1 MSKRK
6 RHLPH
11 SPPSIRPSPP
21 VITAQ
26 TRDLYFSIAHAADLR
41 AARLRGALNTL
52 KQINQRTYLREV
64 EDLRTLPRTPKV
76 HQGRYLHINGT
87 PARPRYL
94 HVQSRMPWVREQVR
108 PYFPLPKKTL
118 VCIRRQTRKRVLF
131 ALQKAGRGGGSQKPA
146 RWTAKSYIR
155 CK

>member
-6 RHLPH
+6 RHLRH
-11 SPPSIRPSPP
+11 SLPSPRPSSVVMP
-21 VITAQ
+21 Q
-26 TRDLYFSIAHAADLR
+26 TRDQYFSIAHAADLR
-41 AARLRGALNTL
+41 AARLRGALDTFN
-52 KQINQRTYLREV
+52 KINQRTYLREV
-64 EDLRTLPRTPKV
+64 EDLRTLPRAHQI

-94 HVQSRMPWVREQVR
+94 HVQSRMPWVRQQVR
-108 PYFPLPKKTL
+108 PHFPIPEKTV
-118 VCIRRQTRKRVLF
+118 VCIRRKTRRKVLF
-131 ALQKAGRGGGSQKPA
+131 ALSKTGRGGGRQRPA

>member
-6 RHLPH
+6 RHRPH
-11 SPPSIRPSPP
+11 SPPSSRSSP

-26 TRDLYFSIAHAADLR
+26 TRDQYFSIAHAADLR
-41 AARLRGALNTL
+41 AARLRGALDTL
-52 KQINQRTYLREV
+52 NKINQRMYLREV
-64 EDLRTLPRTPKV
+64 EDLRTLPRAHKI
-76 HQGRYLHINGT
+76 HQGRYLHLNGT
-87 PARPRYL
+87 PARPQYL
-94 HVQSRMPWVREQVR
+94 HVQSRMPWVRQQVR
-108 PYFPLPKKTL
+108 SYFPAPKKTL

-131 ALQKAGRGGGSQKPA
+131 ALQKAGRGGGRQRPA

>member
-11 SPPSIRPSPP
+11 SPPSIRPSP

-26 TRDLYFSIAHAADLR
+26 TRDQYFSIAHAADLR
-41 AARLRGALNTL
+41 AARLRGALDTL
-52 KQINQRTYLREV
+52 NKINQRTYLREI
-64 EDLRTLPRTPKV
+64 EDLRTLPRA
-76 HQGRYLHINGT
+76 HQIHKGRYLHVNGT
-87 PARPRYL
+87 LARPRYL

-108 PYFPLPKKTL
+108 PHFPIPEKTV
-118 VCIRRQTRKRVLF
+118 VCIRRKTRRRVLF
-131 ALQKAGRGGGSQKPA
+131 ALSKTGRGGGRQRPA
-146 RWTAKSYIR
+146 RWTAKSHIR

>member
-6 RHLPH
+6 RHLRQFLP
-11 SPPSIRPSPP
+11 SPRPSPVVTP
-21 VITAQ
+21 Q
-26 TRDLYFSIAHAADLR
+26 TRDQYFSIAHAADLR
-41 AARLRGALNTL
+41 AARLRGALDTL
-52 KQINQRTYLREV
+52 HKLNQRSYLREI
-64 EDLRTLPRTPKV
+64 EDLRTLPRA
-76 HQGRYLHINGT
+76 HQIHKGRYLHINGT

-108 PYFPLPKKTL
+108 PHFPIPEKTV
-118 VCIRRQTRKRVLF
+118 VCIRRKTRRRVLF
-131 ALQKAGRGGGSQKPA
+131 ALSKTGRGGGRQRPA

>member
-6 RHLPH
+6 RHLKN
-11 SPPSIRPSPP
+11 SPPSPRPSSP
-21 VITAQ
+21 VTAQ
-26 TRDLYFSIAHAADLR
+26 TRDQYFSIAHAADLR
-41 AARLRGALNTL
+41 AARLRGALDALN
-52 KQINQRTYLREV
+52 KINQRTYLREV
-64 EDLRTLPRTPKV
+64 EDLRTLPRA
-76 HQGRYLHINGT
+76 HQIHKERYLHINGT

-108 PYFPLPKKTL
+108 PHFPIPEKTV
-118 VCIRRQTRKRVLF
+118 VCIRRKTRRRVLF
-131 ALQKAGRGGGSQKPA
+131 ALSKTGRGGGRQRPA

>member
-6 RHLPH
+6 RHPKH
-11 SPPSIRPSPP
+11 SSPSIRPSP

-26 TRDLYFSIAHAADLR
+26 TRDQYFSIARAAEVR
-41 AARLRGALNTL
+41 AARLRGALDTRKKL
-52 KQINQRTYLREV
+52 NQRSFLREV
-64 EDLRTLPRTPKV
+64 EDLRTLPRA
-76 HQGRYLHINGT
+76 HQIHKGRYLHINGT
-87 PARPRYL
+87 PARPQYV
-94 HVQSRMPWVREQVR
+94 HVQSRVPWVRQQVR
-108 PYFPLPKKTL
+108 PYFPVPEKTL

-131 ALQKAGRGGGSQKPA
+131 ALSKTGSGGGKQRPA